1 MRPTEPKRK
10 TLLIT
15 TLWWWVNNQHQERL
29 AAKVSKKMN
38 EQDMKMR
45 LESIEYIEVY
55 AKLCIYII
63 SLSAYTFIVETGQTK
78 PG

>member
-1 MRPTEPKRK
+1 M
-10 TLLIT
+10 T
-15 TLWWWVNNQHQERL
+15 TLWLKVNNQHQERL

-45 LESIEYIEVY
+45 LESIEYIEVH

-63 SLSAYTFIVETGQTK
+63 SLSAYTFIVETGQAK